1 MSSDS
6 EHVFPSSRAPSPPT
20 SPYTSPLK
28 RPLQESSAET
38 PRRRRRPP
46 PTPSFANEFASLSR
60 LEYGGND
67 TTSEVGQDQDL
78 RRSFHLTQ
86 LKRSTLHLEKCWVK
100 QKIEEHEITLQA
112 LKERMSNIE
121 ENITSTTFK
130 VDRLHCCM
138 DRLGVSIPD
147 MPDLIAASIFLSESD
162 RIDGNSRGA
171 IFVEDNEVVSE

>member
-1 MSSDS
+1 MS
-6 EHVFPSSRAPSPPT
+6 EHVFPSSRVPSPPT

-38 PRRRRRPP
+38 PRRRRPP
-46 PTPSFANEFASLSR
+46 PIPTFSNGSNSYPHQEA
-60 LEYGGND
+60 
-67 TTSEVGQDQDL
+67 GQDQDL

-86 LKRSTLHLEKCWVK
+86 LKRSSLHLEKCWVRL
-100 QKIEEHEITLQA
+100 KIEEHEITLRA

-130 VDRLHCCM
+130 VDRLHCFM

-147 MPDLIAASIFLSESD
+147 MPDLVAASIFLSEGD
-162 RIDGNSRGA
+162 RIDGISRGE
-171 IFVEDNEVVSE
+171 IFVEENAVVS